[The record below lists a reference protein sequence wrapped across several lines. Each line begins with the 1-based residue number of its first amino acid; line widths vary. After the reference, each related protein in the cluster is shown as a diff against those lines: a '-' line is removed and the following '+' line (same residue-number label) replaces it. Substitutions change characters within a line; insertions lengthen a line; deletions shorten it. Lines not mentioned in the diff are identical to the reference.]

1 MKTSF
6 YWRQVGS
13 PMVQASIYNYMQ
25 GLDNKK
31 IVVEKS
37 ETYDRN
43 PENIKSAQLAIIKDI
58 IWK

>member
-1 MKTSF
+1 
-6 YWRQVGS
+6 
-13 PMVQASIYNYMQ
+13 MQ